1 MVHQETPN
9 NLYCKKNYQKIK
21 RVDRKVFKIFHKR
34 RRVSFFLL
42 NTSKSSTCPIVRSH
56 SVCDIISC
64 HSESPHG
71 EDLDYLITDITFII
85 TIVRISEASSIVWN
99 MKVFKISYFS
109 ILLESYWCLTRVFF
123 FWLLLFPQHI
133 LTWDTDPLA
142 LLSFRLNYYPS
153 FFLLLFSSF
162 LRLLIEFFEFL
173 VRYDLSLVYV
183 SYVSFLSKNE
193 MSQGLSERKSSFF
206 AQFGHYLFETLIDI

>member
-1 MVHQETPN
+1 MSYRE
-9 NLYCKKNYQKIK
+9 
-21 RVDRKVFKIFHKR
+21 
-34 RRVSFFLL
+34 
-42 NTSKSSTCPIVRSH
+42 
-56 SVCDIISC
+56 
-64 HSESPHG
+64 
-71 EDLDYLITDITFII
+71 ITFI

-99 MKVFKISYFS
+99 MKVFKISYFWY
-109 ILLESYWCLTRVFF
+109 YWCLTRVFF

-142 LLSFRLNYYPS
+142 FLSFRLNYYPS

-193 MSQGLSERKSSFF
+193 MNQGLSERKSSFF
-206 AQFGHYLFETLIDI
+206 CSIWSLSIRNTNRYIK